1 MIKPRQK
8 PESKFWLLIAAV
20 AAILLLASCDQG
32 TSEKP
37 ASSEATT
44 EVKTEESMLAQAS
57 SDMNMQP
64 EYAKSIARMAYIWGY
79 PMVNMMNRRAKL
91 SQMPEPGRFGGV
103 LPASPTGQIGMLF
116 DYIDPGQNFIACPNQ
131 DVVYGLGF
139 QSLNETP
146 VVIQVPEI
154 SDRFY
159 VVAIYDQR
167 TDQIGEIGS
176 QYNSKPGF
184 YLLVGSKWD
193 GVTPQGIVEVIQ
205 SSTDLAIVIP
215 RLFMDDTE
223 EDRAAIQP
231 IINQVMV
238 YPLTEYTGEM
248 KTKNWKDAPAVDAGD
263 TSGGETK
270 WVVPEKFLD
279 QLPDVLNNVPP
290 LPGEESMYGQ
300 FKALLKVLETNPE
313 LKEEVV
319 AELVELDNTMVKD
332 FLKWKYNGKPAGNGW
347 NRSVH
352 NAEWGLDYFNRT
364 GTSRSN
370 MFDNR
375 PTETQY
381 YYTDDATDGEKMVGN
396 NNYKITFRAG
406 ELPPVDGFW
415 SLTMY
420 NQHHFF
426 YPNEL
431 KRYSL
436 GTKNKSLKYGQ
447 DGSLTLYAGNK
458 NPGGDMEDNWLPAP
472 EGEFSLYLRAY
483 QGQEGVTAGTW
494 IPPVIEKY

>member
-1 MIKPRQK
+1 MKRLFI
-8 PESKFWLLIAAV
+8 LTMT
-20 AAILLLASCDQG
+20 AITLVFASCQQTIRQENAEAPEDA
-32 TSEKP
+32 TSPNVEQR
-37 ASSEATT
+37 EI
-44 EVKTEESMLAQAS
+44 AQAS
-57 SDMNMQP
+57 STMNMQP
-64 EYAKSIARMAYIWGY
+64 EYAKSIARSAYIWGY

-91 SQMPEPGRFGGV
+91 SAMPEPGRFGGV
-103 LPASPTGQIGMLF
+103 LPAAPTGYIGMLY

-139 QSLNETP
+139 QSLNDKP
-146 VVIQVPEI
+146 VVIQIPEI
-154 SDRFY
+154 KDRFY
-159 VVAIYDQR
+159 VFAIYNQR
-167 TDQIGEIGS
+167 TDQIGELGS
-176 QYNSKPGF
+176 QYNTEPGM
-184 YLLVGSKWD
+184 YLLVGPEWD
-193 GVTPQGIVEVIQ
+193 GIKPEGISEVIQ
-205 SSTDLAIVIP
+205 SDTDLAVVIP
-215 RLFMDDTE
+215 RLFMDDNA
-223 EDRAAIQP
+223 EDREALQP

-238 YPLTEYTGEM
+238 YPLSEYTGEM
-248 KTKNWKDAPAVDAGD
+248 KTKDWKEAPAVNAGN

-279 QLPDVLNNVPP
+279 QLPEVLASVPP

-300 FKALLKVLETNPE
+300 FKALLDVISRDPE
-313 LKEEVV
+313 LKKEVI
-319 AELVELDNTMVKD
+319 AELVELDNTMIKD

-347 NRSVH
+347 NRSVN

-381 YYTDDATDGEKMVGN
+381 FYTDGATDGTKLVGS
-396 NNYKITFRAG
+396 NNYKITFKAG

-420 NQHHFF
+420 NEHHFF

-436 GTKNKSLKYGQ
+436 GTKNTTLKYEN
-447 DGSLTLYAGNK
+447 DGSLVLYAGNK
-458 NPGGDMEDNWLPAP
+458 NPGKDKESNWLPAP
-472 EGEFSLYLRAY
+472 GGDFSIYLRAY
-483 QGQEGVTAGTW
+483 QGKKGVTEGTW
-494 IPPVIEKY
+494 TPPVVELY